1 MPADATSGPSIFA
14 LPGRLG
20 DVEAL
25 PRAEWPSARRF
36 REYYAPPCG
45 SRVDAAAGIPV
56 VLLGAAAEMP
66 ASSRWTDEAFAAR
79 DSPYAVTL
87 DNVELAKT
95 ETRAAG
101 EAKPLR
107 HDVWLPPP
115 LACGSGTQRLAE
127 AILWFSSGGAQP
139 VAHADGDS
147 EDNFLCVFDGSKR
160 LALWHPRHGGAIE
173 SAELGWHNTSRG
185 DATYGGV
192 RSVLAGSAFAGALL
206 PLADLEEAG
215 WPAAATLGAVL
226 APLALLLLRRR
237 TSRASG
243 RSPSEGLRAEAS
255 VGFALGGGG
264 TALQLW
270 AQLEAAMPARLYT
283 KLRYA
288 KLRGGLHAHAPPPV
302 CDGAAGGGKAHWR
315 QLNGSWRRAD
325 GTLCVAALTTMDALL
340 RNADTVANREL
351 VLRGLWA
358 VAAATSLV
366 STAEL
371 IGAMV
376 DAGDAHPS
384 LRSELLRL
392 GLPLAELLLHEP
404 WGDDLSAPRAR
415 LSPPLL
421 ALLGRH
427 RIAPGLDS
435 PVRLLAPPSTLSPR
449 GWLALAG
456 LWARVASGWARS
468 PAATRD
474 EPPVEPALSLETRE
488 LFGSPVGLA
497 EVRDASLLLDLRRLA
512 AALHE
517 RASRQ
522 RASKKLNNLTNDE
535 FFQAQMRNQRSI
547 ARQALLREGSQAEGV
562 AEGVAQSEVDVWAA
576 VLTGGE
582 RHGTHVHE
590 GSGFSRVLHEPL
602 IDSSRIGSAPFFQG
616 QGGGGKWEEL

>member
-1 MPADATSGPSIFA
+1 MRI
-14 LPGRLG
+14 
-20 DVEAL
+20 
-25 PRAEWPSARRF
+25 
-36 REYYAPPCG
+36 
-45 SRVDAAAGIPV
+45 
-56 VLLGAAAEMP
+56 
-66 ASSRWTDEAFAAR
+66 
-79 DSPYAVTL
+79 
-87 DNVELAKT
+87 
-95 ETRAAG
+95 
-101 EAKPLR
+101 
-107 HDVWLPPP
+107 
-115 LACGSGTQRLAE
+115 
-127 AILWFSSGGAQP
+127 
-139 VAHADGDS
+139 
-147 EDNFLCVFDGSKR
+147 
-160 LALWHPRHGGAIE
+160 
-173 SAELGWHNTSRG
+173 RG
-185 DATYGGV
+185 
-192 RSVLAGSAFAGALL
+192 F
-206 PLADLEEAG
+206 E
-215 WPAAATLGAVL
+215 
-226 APLALLLLRRR
+226 
-237 TSRASG
+237 
-243 RSPSEGLRAEAS
+243 
-255 VGFALGGGG
+255 
-264 TALQLW
+264 
-270 AQLEAAMPARLYT
+270 
-283 KLRYA
+283 
-288 KLRGGLHAHAPPPV
+288 
-302 CDGAAGGGKAHWR
+302 
-315 QLNGSWRRAD
+315 
-325 GTLCVAALTTMDALL
+325 ALTTMDALL

-392 GLPLAELLLHEP
+392 GLPWASQQADSLRRKESNSRLAELLLHEP

-435 PVRLLAPPSTLSPR
+435 PVRLLAPPSTLSPVARLFLDASRRPLRRGRAATLPQR

-474 EPPVEPALSLETRE
+474 EPPVEPPLEPSLSLETRE
-488 LFGSPVGLA
+488 LFESPVGLA

-547 ARQALLREGSQAEGV
+547 ARQRPVRALAALARSYCEALLREGSQAEGV

-590 GSGFSRVLHEPL
+590 GSICSGVLYVDVPPGSSPLLFHDTRGAARYFPDEDERPVRPAARPWDQPQPPFSPRVAVVPHAGRLVVFPSYLAHQVLRHPTGGAADRRRRVCYAFNLQAGVAHMAAWRVL
-602 IDSSRIGSAPFFQG
+602 A
-616 QGGGGKWEEL
+616 